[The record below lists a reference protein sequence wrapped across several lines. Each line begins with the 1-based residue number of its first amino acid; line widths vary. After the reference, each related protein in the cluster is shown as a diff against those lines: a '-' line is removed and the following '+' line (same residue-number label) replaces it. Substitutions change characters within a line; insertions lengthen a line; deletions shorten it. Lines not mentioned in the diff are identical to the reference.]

1 LRCLFQR
8 NWHSSV
14 RFDEG
19 QGEQELLVEVTYCG
33 TDREACARLLID
45 PLTLIVKDAYLEKY
59 RTPGESGCQ
68 VLKIPQLS
76 GMEAYFKAG
85 TVLREALAPL
95 QDSYAHSLFAEAVR
109 GVIQAETFLFKERG
123 FASTDAYQDYWDK
136 IYVNTC
142 HYFSNLDRVTQG
154 WYDHIGYS
162 ERRGNL
168 FNRIKTQYLYLNG
181 DSYLLTGNMTD
192 SFHGVS
198 VELELEKD
206 KYKVKSA
213 RGELVRAPDPVCAEA
228 VDLMAGLAG
237 KELAGLKKKDIAQRM
252 GGGNGCIHLIDLVFD
267 GLETLELAQ
276 A

>member
-1 LRCLFQR
+1 MRCLFQR

-33 TDREACARLLID
+33 TDREACARLFID
-45 PLTLIVKDAYLEKY
+45 PQTLIIKDAYWEKY

-68 VLKIPQLS
+68 VLRIPQLS

-85 TVLREALAPL
+85 PVLREALAPL

-109 GVIQAETFLFKERG
+109 GVIQAETYLFKERG
-123 FASTDAYQDYWDK
+123 FASTEAYQNYWDNN
-136 IYVNTC
+136 YVNTC
-142 HYFSNLDRVTQG
+142 RYYSNLDRVTQG
-154 WYDHIGYS
+154 WYDYIGYS
-162 ERRGNL
+162 ERRGSL
-168 FNRIKTQYLYLNG
+168 FNRIKTQHLYLNG
-181 DSYLLTGNMTD
+181 DYYLLTGNMTD